1 MAFFKSMATVS
12 GLTLVSRVLGYVRD
26 ALIAATFG
34 KTGISD
40 AFFLAFQLPN
50 TFRRLVGEGALSSAF
65 VPMFTKMRDQEGK
78 ESAVAFASD
87 VITILTAF
95 LIGLVIIFELGM
107 PVFMGVFAGGFKST
121 PDKFQLAVNFA
132 YITFPYVL
140 FVSLVAI
147 FSGIL
152 NALNRFFTATAAP
165 IILNIFMILALVFT
179 GDHPLAAGYGLT
191 WAVLLAGAAQLLWVI
206 WAVQRTHMRL
216 KIVRPKI
223 TPAVKTLLMRMG
235 PGILG
240 AGVYQ
245 INMLVSSAIA
255 SSMPMAVSY
264 LNYAERITQFPLSI
278 IGAAMGVVLLPLLS
292 RLIAKEDTEQ
302 ALYTQNRAIQFALLL
317 TLPAATAFVMIALP
331 IVKLLYQYGQFT
343 ADMAVD
349 VAWVLGILATGLPA
363 YVMVKILSS
372 NFFARGDT
380 KTPVTAGMIAIG
392 ANIVLNLILFQFF
405 GYFGIAASN
414 ALSSWLNVILL
425 TLWLRRDGML
435 QLDRRVRQTV
445 PRLLICCA
453 MMAFGLHTAV
463 TLLLPDMDASVWV
476 KFISVLMLIAGGFVI
491 YVFAVWLTRALSYA
505 EWKESVQRLNKNTQ
519 PTDL

>member
-50 TFRRLVGEGALSSAF
+50 TFRRLVGEGALTSAF
-65 VPMFTKMRDQEGK
+65 VPMFTKMRQQEGK
-78 ESAVAFASD
+78 ETAVVFASD
-87 VITILTAF
+87 VITILIAF
-95 LIGLVIIFELGM
+95 LVALVILFELGM
-107 PVFMGVFAGGFKST
+107 PVFMGFFAGGFKST

-140 FVSLVAI
+140 FVCLVAI

-165 IILNIFMILALVFT
+165 IILNIFMIFSLIFS
-179 GDHPLAAGYGLT
+179 GDEPLSAGYGLT
-191 WAVLLAGAAQLLWVI
+191 WAVLLAGIAQLIWVI

-216 KIVRPKI
+216 KLMRPRV
-223 TPAVKTLLMRMG
+223 TPAIKALLTRMG

-245 INMLVSSAIA
+245 INMLISSAIA
-255 SSMPMAVSY
+255 SSLPMAVSY

-278 IGAAMGVVLLPLLS
+278 IGAAMGIVLLPLLS
-292 RLIAKEDTEQ
+292 RLIASQDIEH

-317 TLPAATAFVMIALP
+317 TLPAATAFVVISLP

-343 ADMAVD
+343 ADMALD

-380 KTPVTAGMIAIG
+380 RTPVKAGMIAIA
-392 ANIVLNLILFQFF
+392 ANIGLNLILFQFF
-405 GYFGIAASN
+405 GYLGIAASN
-414 ALSSWLNVILL
+414 ALSSWLNVTLL
-425 TLWLRRDGML
+425 VLWLRRDGML
-435 QLDRRVRQTV
+435 QLDERVRQTV
-445 PRLLICCA
+445 PRLVSCCGL
-453 MMAFGLHTAV
+453 MAFALYNAIP
-463 TLLLPDMDASVWV
+463 LLLPDMDISLWAKFLSV
-476 KFISVLMLIAGGFVI
+476 FMLMAGGFVV
-491 YVFAVWLTRALSYA
+491 YVLTVWLTKSMSYK
-505 EWKESVQRLNKNTQ
+505 EWQEAVHRLNQHTQ

>member
-1 MAFFKSMATVS
+1 M
-12 GLTLVSRVLGYVRD
+12 GL
-26 ALIAATFG
+26 
-34 KTGISD
+34 
-40 AFFLAFQLPN
+40 
-50 TFRRLVGEGALSSAF
+50 
-65 VPMFTKMRDQEGK
+65 
-78 ESAVAFASD
+78 
-87 VITILTAF
+87 
-95 LIGLVIIFELGM
+95 
-107 PVFMGVFAGGFKST
+107 FAGGFKST

-165 IILNIFMILALVFT
+165 IILNIFMILSLLLS
-179 GDHPLAAGYGLT
+179 GDSPLSAGYGLT
-191 WAVLLAGAAQLLWVI
+191 WAVLLAGFAQLAWVI

-216 KIVRPKI
+216 KLVRPRV
-223 TPAVKTLLMRMG
+223 TPAVKTLLTRMG

-255 SSMPMAVSY
+255 SSLPMAVSY

-292 RLIAKEDTEQ
+292 RLIAKEDIEH

-317 TLPAATAFVMIALP
+317 TLPAATAFIVIALP
-331 IVKLLYQYGQFT
+331 IVKLLYQYGHFT
-343 ADMAVD
+343 ADMSVD

-380 KTPVTAGMIAIG
+380 HTPVKAGMISIAT
-392 ANIVLNLILFQFF
+392 NISLNLVLFHFF
-405 GYFGIAASN
+405 GYLGIAASN
-414 ALSSWLNVILL
+414 ALSSWLNVTLL
-425 TLWLRRDGML
+425 IIWLRRAGML
-435 QLDRRVRQTV
+435 QIDRRVRQTL
-445 PRLLICCA
+445 PRLLLCCGI
-453 MMAFGLHTAV
+453 MAFALHSTAA
-463 TLLLPDMDASVWV
+463 LLLPDMDAGVWT
-476 KFISVLMLIAGGFVI
+476 KFISVFMLMAGGFVI
-491 YVFAVWLTRALSYA
+491 YVLAVWLTKSLSYT
-505 EWKESVQRLNKNTQ
+505 EWQEAVHRLNKNTQ
-519 PTDL
+519 PTD

>member
-50 TFRRLVGEGALSSAF
+50 TFRRLVGEGALSAAF

-95 LIGLVIIFELGM
+95 LIGLIVIFEIGM
-107 PVFMGVFAGGFKST
+107 PVFMGLFAGGFKGT

-165 IILNIFMILALVFT
+165 IILNIFMILALLLSK
-179 GDHPLAAGYGLT
+179 DNPLSAGYGLT
-191 WAVLLAGAAQLLWVI
+191 WAVLGAGIAQLAWVV
-206 WAVQRTHMRL
+206 WAVQRSHMRL
-216 KIVRPKI
+216 RLVRPTI
-223 TPAVKTLLMRMG
+223 TPAVKTLLQRMG
-235 PGILG
+235 PGIVG

-255 SSMPMAVSY
+255 SSLPMAVSY

-278 IGAAMGVVLLPLLS
+278 IGAAMGVILLPLLS
-292 RLIAKEDTEQ
+292 RLIGKKDIDQ

-317 TLPAATAFVMIALP
+317 TLPAATAFIVISLP
-331 IVKLLYQYGQFT
+331 IVKLLYEYGHFSS
-343 ADMAVD
+343 DMSLD

-380 KTPVTAGMIAIG
+380 KTPVKAGMIAIG

-405 GYFGIAASN
+405 GYLGIAASN

-425 TLWLRRDGML
+425 TIWLRRDGML
-435 QLDRRVRQTV
+435 QLDKRVRQTV
-445 PRLLICCA
+445 PKLLICCA
-453 MMAFGLHTAV
+453 LMAFALHTIA
-463 TLLLPDMDASVWV
+463 TLWLPDMEAGLWIKFMGVFMLMAS
-476 KFISVLMLIAGGFVI
+476 GFVVYLI
-491 YVFAVWLTRALSYA
+491 GLWITKALSYK
-505 EWKESVQRLNKNTQ
+505 EWKESVQRLGTQTQ